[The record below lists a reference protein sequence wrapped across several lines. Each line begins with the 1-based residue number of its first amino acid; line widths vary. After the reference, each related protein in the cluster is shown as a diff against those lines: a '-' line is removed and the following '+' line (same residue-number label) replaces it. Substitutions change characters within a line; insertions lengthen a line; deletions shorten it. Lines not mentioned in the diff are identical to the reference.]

1 MSSFHSSME
10 GQSIV
15 RPPFFDGSNFSYWKT
30 QMSVWVQG
38 LDYELWVII
47 CNGPL
52 IPVKVVKDDKNV
64 EMTIPKEPSEF
75 NNVDKKRMQL
85 N

>member
-1 MSSFHSSME
+1 MSSSHSTME

-15 RPPFFDGSNFSYWKT
+15 RPLFFDDSNFSYWKT
-30 QMSVWVQG
+30 RMSVWVRG

-47 CNGPL
+47 CNGPF
-52 IPVKVVKDDKNV
+52 IPVKDVKDDKNV

-75 NNVDKKRMQL
+75 NDVKENAT
-85 N
+85 